1 MRRKK
6 LITTEDILDVVIVG
20 AGPVGLASAI
30 ALYQQGIKRIV
41 VIDQTTSFRRVGQ
54 VVDLLPNGL
63 KALKCLDHKAYE
75 AVLAASLTLNQ
86 TQDKPK
92 LEWVYKNLEGEKIR
106 SIPLDYDY
114 WLAKYGGGRVSISW
128 FELQTALR
136 NQLPPDLVKDNHRCV
151 NVIDEPELGC
161 VRVEIATAEAPNP
174 NPYAHWSDLEAS
186 SEAEIK
192 PSQGVKSIYGK
203 IVIAADGINSTVRQ
217 ILYQDSVYKPF
228 AKPEYS
234 GFAAIMCQSITDIP
248 EELIASLEEKYFLDA
263 SIITL
268 GTNQIEEPN
277 LILFRRT
284 KQQIGYMIHTGISQE
299 DLDGKSGIQ
308 LRDLAVQKL
317 EKAKFPQVILDL
329 VSLSPEDAI
338 KQRLYYLHRASIC
351 PEITLPSTALATT
364 NSQVIDPPWSVGR
377 IVLVGD
383 AAHGMPPFMAQ
394 GTNQGFEDVVAITPL
409 LRDIAEKNLWDD
421 LEAISKAFEKYVSL
435 RRPLMVK
442 IQQATLLRITHRSE
456 KEWREYSDLIYGR
469 DFD

>member
-1 MRRKK
+1 M
-6 LITTEDILDVVIVG
+6 IIAEDIYDVVIVG
-20 AGPVGLASAI
+20 AGPVGLASALAI
-30 ALYQQGIKRIV
+30 YQQGITRIL

-63 KALKCLDHKAYE
+63 KALKYLDNKAYE

-86 TQDKPK
+86 TKDKPK

-128 FELQTALR
+128 FDLQTALR
-136 NQLPPDLVKDNHRCV
+136 NQLPQDLVKDNHRCV

-161 VRVEIATAEAPNP
+161 VRVEIATAQTPNP
-174 NPYAHWSDLEAS
+174 NPYAHWSDSEAT
-186 SEAEIK
+186 SEAEIM

-203 IVIAADGINSTVRQ
+203 LVIAADGINSTVRQ
-217 ILYQDSVYKPF
+217 VLYQDSVYEAF

-248 EELIASLEEKYFLDA
+248 QELIASLEEKYFVDA
-263 SIITL
+263 SISTL
-268 GTNQIEEPN
+268 GTNQLEEPN
-277 LILFRRT
+277 VILFRRA
-284 KQQIGYMIHTGISQE
+284 KEQIGYMIHTGISKE
-299 DLDGKSGIQ
+299 ALEGKSGAK
-308 LRDLAVQKL
+308 LRDLTLQQL

-329 VSLSPEDAI
+329 VSLSPDEAI

-351 PEITLPSTALATT
+351 PEISLPSTALAAA
-364 NSQVIDPPWSVGR
+364 NRQVIDPPWSVAR

-409 LRDIAEKNLWDD
+409 VKDIAQRNLWGDV
-421 LEAISKAFEKYVSL
+421 EAISKAFEKYVCL
-435 RRPLMVK
+435 RRPMMVT
-442 IQQATLLRITHRSE
+442 IQQATLKRITHRSE
-456 KEWREYSDLIYGR
+456 KEWQEYSDLIYGR